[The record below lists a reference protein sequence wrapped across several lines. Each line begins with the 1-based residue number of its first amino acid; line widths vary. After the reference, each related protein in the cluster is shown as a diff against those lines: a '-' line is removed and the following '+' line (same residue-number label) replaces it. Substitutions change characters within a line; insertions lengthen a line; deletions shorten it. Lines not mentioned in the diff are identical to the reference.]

1 LITKP
6 FHIRFEDSP
15 SGRKGYIHGLI
26 VEGPEVE
33 VLAFQAWLHEVCKKG
48 FREVSRIKSKG
59 YYRKDGSEV
68 YPPRQSIKY
77 NFKDRGK
84 LALVK
89 LVWHPV

>member
-6 FHIRFEDSP
+6 FNIRFEDSP

-26 VEGPEVE
+26 VEGPEAE

-59 YYRKDGSEV
+59 HYRKDGSEV
-68 YPPRQSIKY
+68 YPARQSIKY